1 MSYRYHKASF
11 CLSFST
17 HVYTSVHV
25 HVHQLSYTVCLCLQV
40 QYNMKGRE
48 VKWANPKLGMRNC
61 IKSRVDP
68 LANMSFFGLGEF
80 SLCPET
86 HFKGIFNFN
95 GG

>member
-1 MSYRYHKASF
+1 MDGMDKV
-11 CLSFST
+11 LL
-17 HVYTSVHV
+17 
-25 HVHQLSYTVCLCLQV
+25 QL
-40 QYNMKGRE
+40 KGRE

-61 IKSRVDP
+61 SNITKNALKSRVYP

-86 HFKGIFNFN
+86 QFKGIFNFN